1 MWPNIENVTVINFVH
16 FLSNVHLP
24 FAMTGRLLSVIMW
37 V

>member
-16 FLSNVHLP
+16 FRSNVHFP
-24 FAMTGRLLSVIMW
+24 FANDRLLSRMLW